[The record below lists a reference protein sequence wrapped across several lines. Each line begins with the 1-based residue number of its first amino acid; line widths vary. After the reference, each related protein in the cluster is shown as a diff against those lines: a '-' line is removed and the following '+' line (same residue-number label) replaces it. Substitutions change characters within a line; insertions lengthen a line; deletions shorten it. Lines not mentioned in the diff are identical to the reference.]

1 MLICALVRVGSL
13 GLQKA
18 APVPPSFLQSWIP
31 RAWPK
36 GHLGRM
42 PVQGTNSIVGSR
54 KQLAVPSPICRAGGP
69 ACFGNGAW
77 GRELRT
83 LLSQS
88 PAALGQAHG
97 LPLAMPSLAG
107 PWLSFLCLAFTLLP
121 TQLSSLQQN
130 VHSWQPHLFN
140 LLPRKQDGWA
150 GLLSQHHGGKQDS
163 GPQLRVFL
171 PVFLGK
177 LVWETVLNC
186 LSLPRLEI
194 TSAQL
199 AALNSQAEARAL
211 SSCSRAWWR

>member
-1 MLICALVRVGSL
+1 MGTRVENTTFSE
-13 GLQKA
+13 
-18 APVPPSFLQSWIP
+18 PSS
-31 RAWPK
+31 
-36 GHLGRM
+36 
-42 PVQGTNSIVGSR
+42 S
-54 KQLAVPSPICRAGGP
+54 GP
-69 ACFGNGAW
+69 
-77 GRELRT
+77 
-83 LLSQS
+83 
-88 PAALGQAHG
+88 
-97 LPLAMPSLAG
+97 G
-107 PWLSFLCLAFTLLP
+107 PWASFGHAFPCWALALSFLCLAFTLLP

-150 GLLSQHHGGKQDS
+150 GLLSQHRGGKQDS

-186 LSLPRLEI
+186 LSFPRLEI